1 MRGQQI
7 CRYADMMDL
16 RKPLPIIRSTAKGI
30 GMPRINVEKLL
41 HEIEIDKVAER
52 LGMEMR
58 SESATRKLALCP
70 FHNDKTPSLLIDT
83 SRDNSGQHYHC
94 FACGEHGDAID
105 LVKGVLHLN
114 FKDALEWL
122 LPNSSATHVNKGSK
136 QKEPQAEQSD
146 SSGITQA
153 YKLYQQSNDKSLLA
167 DWASSRKFEIVTLQD
182 AGFVYAHKNS
192 LSKQVSIKKDL
203 GSQRELAGALEEAN
217 LIRKI
222 LPSAGT
228 STYHLNL
235 QLSREN
241 NYVDFF
247 VGDRIVF
254 PIRDEQRKLLGLAGR
269 ALDGHPAKYLFTK
282 NFPKSK
288 AIFRIEQAITTLRI
302 FAKQGDTDLRLY
314 ICEGFLDALRLESF
328 GFPAVAIMG
337 ASISKEQVEIIKG
350 LSDTLPSK
358 RASLTICICFDRDEA
373 GLRGASEAT
382 LKLLSSNLD
391 VLFVWPTAAQL
402 KKADPSLRN
411 IKDPDEY
418 LCNLSAHEAKLLFES
433 ATYGP
438 GIAVLGNQFGVDA
451 DELLEA
457 SNWNIATRSRKYRSF
472 EKTRAE
478 LRKVVGNSHQRLKD
492 LFEGNRKNINLV
504 ANAEWIDF
512 LNVDVAVEAAIS
524 ECYLTNSDT
533 RLNHARLLAYMGS
546 RRGELPC
553 EESKWERLD
562 VAASAFNL
570 LLHERLANELHGP
583 IDPFEAVWVPR
594 SFGAD
599 EPRLKVM
606 PQPEDLIVHQYLLNE
621 LLTERWDSSAL
632 GVTCFSHCIPAV
644 RYYREERRTVTT
656 GLSDPSSDLKPI
668 ILDRTLSFAYQI
680 DMEVIEGRQPATDQ
694 GMFRPFLE
702 CWRDFMQSLKNQAKA
717 INHVHAIRLD
727 VTRYYDRIRRHVVRD
742 SIQPFIYQ
750 ALESV
755 ADNAPAFAELMKI
768 QAVADQAADKSAVIV
783 EQLCDMIFGYPY
795 LSPDNG
801 RVKKSDPLRGIPQG
815 PVISAWLGSVAL
827 FPVDLAALELMNKYN
842 VNGETHLGYARY
854 VDDIIL
860 LASSSTLLEELRE
873 VVDLKTRTLDLTLVA
888 KADAIPPMSAEEF
901 SEYANQGRALEASG
915 PAWEPPLAGDGEAGW
930 EFWSGTPP
938 SDRQSALQ
946 LLSNWEIYKSPTET
960 ILQTVKTSFL
970 AMDLRASELAKGA
983 RLIWYVV
990 ASDLTLTDIEPSYAA
1005 DEAWELY
1012 DRYWKEST
1020 EDCGWRL
1027 DPDSYGWEAPSLF
1040 ALEGLEK
1047 LIDHKNSLQS
1057 GLTAAENALR
1067 HQRISYLAKTVLGE
1081 KFRDRAL
1088 EGASKLNHQIEKRLD
1103 LLEWKA
1109 SKSCGVPAHRTKSYA
1124 ERSMYVRAWQPFD
1137 WFHAAVEDLMLTDQ
1151 SAGSDPLS
1159 QYATQYK
1166 SIAKNIGASQAAS
1179 YEFFGYLLPSDGSKE
1194 DLDFFSKT
1202 ENKYSGLAIQILVAL
1217 VPRENII
1224 DILSNRVCLLTPLE
1238 AGNKLLVMPPLP
1250 GVNQKRMVACKVD
1263 SSSEDKFKKINA
1275 FEIYEVNST
1284 ENPSPPD
1291 FFGVHNGGVVVTTPQ
1306 WNSIAS
1312 PSSALLRLTS
1322 DTPENLILEVFDKQ
1336 PTGNPSTFRGLRRA
1350 ATLYRSL
1357 VLMMAEYERQNDGL
1371 ELIPAWPYL
1380 ATDKTSEACYLICE
1394 GVTKGEVGN
1403 RAFIRDGG
1411 RALRTIEVPIY
1422 EAQLWRAG
1430 VALSDYLGLH
1440 DDITKFSSSEAEIP
1454 LDEATLADPSQ
1465 YVLRSQ
1471 LRKLR
1476 GAFANSQIGR
1486 RIMPPSFLP
1495 ASIERALELL
1505 EGFPES
1511 TDSSELQLIHLLAT
1525 ETETAGMRVR
1535 YEKNIEITELT
1546 VFLRAVADRVL
1557 TKLPL
1562 SIGEALAAP
1571 ATATEGIRR
1580 DLAGVLTLAQ
1590 SLWYMDHDAELSP
1603 IFAWKILRGGIV
1615 SIGIAVALQGIIASL
1630 RSHGGF
1636 VRFEG
1641 FDFPPEWEL
1650 PPAIS
1655 TLSNLEVAEKIVF
1668 EDISLLDLLRI
1679 LVSHLGHRIRLD
1691 ESGNPQIS
1699 EDIITEIKK
1708 LALAIS
1714 RLNFKDAATPDAS
1727 DWPFFDITENALA
1740 ILNFE
1745 LLESVCNLVKTLD
1758 SALGLQV
1765 LLVKQQAYGFNA
1777 QTKRFTDSRGL
1788 AWDVKSWMI
1797 SQYPLRARHVEE
1809 SLDSERRIVRIWTEV
1824 HDTNSERLLSISVLG
1839 EPFASIALTK
1849 TLDSLSEK
1857 NIETEKTSDDTSGL
1871 TQEPDSQVSTDS
1883 QLKSEIYKPEENSL
1897 LSQPDL
1903 NLPPISGTIPS
1914 AEDSPFDLDQGG
1926 AENKTNNSS
1935 DPQLSD
1941 AAVNTSRNSFKSNQ
1955 LAAWDKRK
1963 YSKNLGH
1970 VRVAFFQWEQEISY
1984 SHPMVEVT
1992 PKGWPFSAKCKSK
2005 VLNELRHLVH
2015 TPYAA
2020 LLNATDSSGHN
2031 HLWTHKNTSLPSWA
2045 EHRRRR
2051 LLLNMVNACES
2062 FGVDLLVLPEYS
2074 VRAETV
2080 KWLREKCLPGKSVA
2094 VLAGTYLE
2102 FDAGSVTPEK
2112 SASLNL
2118 LWPLPSEIGDCLKVL
2133 DSPKN
2138 VNSISLDDEINK
2150 GIVLQWSRPKKYR
2163 SVALN
2168 EFIRP
2173 GSDFL
2178 APLFVPGGILAELRR
2193 IGLDLDADGAV
2204 KLLASTPLPLANF
2217 MELICSEIFLFTSP
2231 TNIPEMGRDYVSM
2244 CARFGL
2250 GADESEVWK
2259 DLMRLS
2265 KWLSVCPIRIGT
2277 DSRRSILIVPAA
2289 TTRTADYWIA
2299 GQAGLLAAGTTMV
2312 FVNGAGSGLKG
2323 GSCFIGRESWKSGA
2337 AAHGYI
2343 EALTPYHGWSK
2354 GIYYN
2359 SKGDPLSENDQAL
2372 VIADIDPHNMLEG
2385 KPRPQMLPVP
2395 LQLVAYLPVVET
2407 VDYKALDQ
2415 SLCTAI
2421 PVTTGLTSSSLGKPE
2436 TIGKLKSR
2444 SEFWRQVA
2452 LSGNNIK
2459 YSFFESF
2466 SKNFSDQKSIQDR
2479 AKSFFNNGH
2488 QQPFSSV
2495 VTQNLLS
2502 SPALYDW
2509 IEADM
2514 TLRENDSLPLISVP
2528 SWTK

>member
-1 MRGQQI
+1 
-7 CRYADMMDL
+7 
-16 RKPLPIIRSTAKGI
+16 
-30 GMPRINVEKLL
+30 MPRINVEKLL
-41 HEIEIDKVAER
+41 LEIEIDKVAER

-58 SESATRKLALCP
+58 NESATRKLALCP

-105 LVKGVLHLN
+105 LVKGVLHID
-114 FKDALEWL
+114 FKAALEWL
-122 LPNSSATHVNKGSK
+122 SPNSYTTPMKKGSR
-136 QKEPQAEQSD
+136 QKELQTEKSEG
-146 SSGITQA
+146 SGLSQA
-153 YKLYQQSNDKSLLA
+153 YKLYQQSNDKSLLSK
-167 DWASSRKFEIVTLQD
+167 WASSRNFDIVMLQD

-203 GSQRELAGALEEAN
+203 GSQRELAGSLEEAN
-217 LIRKI
+217 LIRKL
-222 LPSAGT
+222 LPSVGT

-235 QLSREN
+235 QSNREN

-254 PIRDEQRKLLGLAGR
+254 PIRDEQKKLLGLAGR
-269 ALDGHPAKYLFTK
+269 ALDDHPAKYLFSK
-282 NFPKSK
+282 NFQKSK
-288 AIFRIEQAITTLRI
+288 AVFRIEQAITTIRNI
-302 FAKQGDTDLRLY
+302 AKSGDTDLRLY
-314 ICEGFLDALRLESF
+314 ICEGFFDALRLESF
-328 GFPAVAIMG
+328 GLPAVAIMG
-337 ASISKEQVEIIKG
+337 ASISKEQIQIIKG

-373 GLRGASEAT
+373 GLRGASEAA
-382 LKLLSSNLD
+382 LKLLSANLD

-402 KKADPSLRN
+402 KTADHSLDN

-418 LCNLSAHEAKLLFES
+418 LRNLSAQEAKLLLEK

-438 GIAVLGNQFGVDA
+438 GIAILGNQFGVNA
-451 DELLEA
+451 DELLENA
-457 SNWNIATRSRKYRSF
+457 KWNNATRSRKYRSF
-472 EKTRAE
+472 EKSRAE
-478 LRKVVGNSHQRLKD
+478 LRKVIGNSPQQLKN
-492 LFEGNRKNINLV
+492 LLEGDRNNIALI
-504 ANAEWIDF
+504 ANAEWLGFLSIDI
-512 LNVDVAVEAAIS
+512 AADAATS

-570 LLHERLANELHGP
+570 LLLERLANELNGP
-583 IDPFEAVWVPR
+583 IEPFEAVWVPR

-606 PQPEDLIVHQYLLNE
+606 PQPEDLIIHQYLLNE
-621 LLTERWDSSAL
+621 LLTERWDASAL
-632 GVTCFSHCIPAV
+632 GITSFSHCIPAV
-644 RYYREERRTVTT
+644 RYYREEKRTVTT
-656 GLSDPSSDLKPI
+656 GLSDPSNNLKPI
-668 ILDRTLSFAYQI
+668 MLDRTLSFAYQI
-680 DMEVIEGRQPATDQ
+680 DMEVVEGRQPATDQ

-702 CWRDFMQSLKNQAKA
+702 CWRDFMQSLKSQAKE
-717 INHVHAIRLD
+717 INQIHAIRLD
-727 VTRYYDRIRRHVVRD
+727 VSRYYDRIRRHIVRD
-742 SIQPFIYQ
+742 SIQPFIHQ

-755 ADNAPAFAELMKI
+755 AGNAPAFAELMKV
-768 QAVADQAADKSAVIV
+768 QVAVDQAADKSALIV

-801 RVKKSDPLRGIPQG
+801 RVKKADPLRGIPQG
-815 PVISAWLGSVAL
+815 PVISAWLGSIAL

-842 VNGETHLGYARY
+842 VDGETHLGYARY
-854 VDDIIL
+854 VDDIVL

-873 VVDLKTRTLDLTLVA
+873 VVDLKTRTLDLALIA

-901 SEYANQGRALEASG
+901 SEYVNQGRAIEASG

-990 ASDLTLTDIEPSYAA
+990 ASDLALSDMDPSCAA
-1005 DEAWELY
+1005 DEAWKLY

-1027 DPDSYGWEAPSLF
+1027 DADRFGWEAPNLF

-1057 GLTAAENALR
+1057 GLSAVENTLR
-1067 HQRISYLAKTVLGE
+1067 HKRISYLAKTVLGE
-1081 KFRDRAL
+1081 KFRDRVL
-1088 EGASKLNHQIEKRLD
+1088 EGAYKLGHQIEKRLD
-1103 LLEWKA
+1103 LLVWKA
-1109 SKSCGVPAHRTKSYA
+1109 SKSCGVPAPRTRSYA
-1124 ERSMYVRAWQPFD
+1124 ERSMYVRSWQPFD
-1137 WFHAAVEDLMLTDQ
+1137 WFHAAVEDLMLTDP
-1151 SAGSDPLS
+1151 SGSSDPLS
-1159 QYATQYK
+1159 QYVTQFK
-1166 SIAKNIGASQAAS
+1166 SMARTIGASHAAS
-1179 YEFFGYLLPSDGSKE
+1179 YDFFRYLLPSNGNSD

-1202 ENKYSGLAIQILVAL
+1202 DNKYSGLTIQVLVAL
-1217 VPRENII
+1217 VPRESII
-1224 DILSNRVCLLTPLE
+1224 SILSNRVCLLSPLE
-1238 AGNKLLVMPPLP
+1238 AGKKLLVMPPLP
-1250 GVNQKRMVACKVD
+1250 GVNQKRIVACKVD
-1263 SSSEDKFKKINA
+1263 DSSDEKLRKIKA
-1275 FEIYEVNST
+1275 FEAYEVNSS
-1284 ENPSPPD
+1284 ENVIAPLE
-1291 FFGVHNGGVVVTTPQ
+1291 FFGIQNTVVVVATPK
-1306 WNSIAS
+1306 WNSTAS
-1312 PSSALLRLTS
+1312 PSSSLLRLTS
-1322 DTPENLILEVFDKQ
+1322 DITEHLTLELFDKP
-1336 PTGNPSTFRGLRRA
+1336 PTGTATALRLRRA

-1357 VLMMAEYERQNDGL
+1357 VLIMAEYERQNDGL

-1380 ATDKTSEACYLICE
+1380 ATDKSSGDCYLMCE
-1394 GVTKGEVGN
+1394 GVRKGEVGN

-1440 DDITKFSSSEAEIP
+1440 DDIAKFSSSESEIP

-1465 YVLRSQ
+1465 FVLRSQ

-1486 RIMPPSFLP
+1486 RTMPPSFLP

-1511 TDSSELQLIHLLAT
+1511 ADGSELQLIHLLAT
-1525 ETETAGMRVR
+1525 ETETAGMRTR
-1535 YEKNIEITELT
+1535 YEGNAEITELT

-1557 TKLPL
+1557 TRLPL

-1571 ATATEGIRR
+1571 AVESEGIRR
-1580 DLAGVLTLAQ
+1580 DLAGVLTLART
-1590 SLWYMDHDAELSP
+1590 LWHMNHDAELSP
-1603 IFAWKILRGGIV
+1603 LFAWEIFRGGVV

-1630 RSHGGF
+1630 RSHGEF
-1636 VRFEG
+1636 SRFEG
-1641 FDFPPEWEL
+1641 FDFPSEWEL
-1650 PPAIS
+1650 PPASSSSS
-1655 TLSNLEVAEKIVF
+1655 TQETDGKIVF
-1668 EDISLLDLLRI
+1668 EGISLLNLLRM
-1679 LVSHLGHRIRLD
+1679 LVSHLGHRMRLD
-1691 ESGNPQIS
+1691 KNENPQLP
-1699 EDIITEIKK
+1699 EDITTKIKEV
-1708 LALAIS
+1708 ALTLS
-1714 RLNFKDAATPDAS
+1714 LLNSKEASTPDAS
-1727 DWPFFDITENALA
+1727 DWPFFGITEKNLEV
-1740 ILNFE
+1740 LNLD
-1745 LLESVCNLVKTLD
+1745 LLESVCNLVKNLD

-1788 AWDVKSWMI
+1788 AWDIKSWMI
-1797 SQYPLRARHVEE
+1797 SQYPIRARHVEE
-1809 SLDSERRIVRIWTEV
+1809 SLDQDRRIVRIWTEV
-1824 HDTNSERLLSISVLG
+1824 HDRNSERLLSISVLG
-1839 EPFASIALTK
+1839 EPFASVALTK
-1849 TLDSLSEK
+1849 NLGSSAEK
-1857 NIETEKTSDDTSGL
+1857 NINTDTNSGKNSDSVYETDLQKSANSSLEIETSRPEKNTPSVESESESGL
-1871 TQEPDSQVSTDS
+1871 NKISEMPPSADGPLFDLEEPDT
-1883 QLKSEIYKPEENSL
+1883 
-1897 LSQPDL
+1897 
-1903 NLPPISGTIPS
+1903 
-1914 AEDSPFDLDQGG
+1914 
-1926 AENKTNNSS
+1926 ENKTGTASS
-1935 DPQLSD
+1935 PVITD
-1941 AAVNTSRNSFKSNQ
+1941 ATVNARKHSFKNGQ

-1963 YSKNLGH
+1963 TSKNLGH
-1970 VRVAFFQWEQEISY
+1970 VRVAFFQWDQELSY
-1984 SHPMVEVT
+1984 AHPMVEAT
-1992 PKGWPFSAKCKSK
+1992 PKKWPFSAACKSK
-2005 VLNELRHLVH
+2005 VIKELRHLIH

-2020 LLNATDSSGHN
+2020 LLNATDSNGLN
-2031 HLWTHKNTSLPSWA
+2031 HHWTHEKASLPSWA

-2051 LLLNMVNACES
+2051 LLLNMVNACQS
-2062 FGVDLLVLPEYS
+2062 FGVDLLILPEYS

-2080 KWLREKCLPGKSVA
+2080 KWLRDECLPGKTVA

-2102 FDAGSVTPEK
+2102 FDAASVLPEK

-2118 LWPLPSEIGDCLKVL
+2118 LWPVPSEIGDCLKSL
-2133 DSPKN
+2133 GTPKN
-2138 VNSISLDDEINK
+2138 IDSRSLDDQVEK
-2150 GIVLQWSRPKKYR
+2150 GVVLQWTRPKKYR

-2168 EFIRP
+2168 EFIHP
-2173 GSDFL
+2173 SNEGL
-2178 APLFVPGGILAELRR
+2178 APLFVPGKILPALRR
-2193 IGLDLDADGAV
+2193 IGLDLDADGVV
-2204 KLLASTPLPLANF
+2204 KLLANTHLPLANF

-2231 TNIPEMGRDYVSM
+2231 TNIPEMARDYVSM

-2250 GADESEVWK
+2250 GADELQVWK
-2259 DLMRLS
+2259 DLTILS
-2265 KWLSVCPIRIGT
+2265 KWLSVCPTRIGT

-2299 GQAGLLAAGTTMV
+2299 GQAGLLAAGTTTV
-2312 FVNGAGSGLKG
+2312 FINGAGSGLKG
-2323 GSCFIGRESWKSGA
+2323 GSCFIGRESWKTGA

-2354 GIYYN
+2354 GVYYN

-2407 VDYKALDQ
+2407 IDYETLDQ
-2415 SLCTAI
+2415 SLCAAI
-2421 PVTTGLTSSSLGKPE
+2421 PVTSGLNIPSFKKQEL
-2436 TIGKLKSR
+2436 IGQLKNRSDFWKL
-2444 SEFWRQVA
+2444 VA
-2452 LSGNNIK
+2452 LSGSNIK
-2459 YSFFESF
+2459 SSFFEDF
-2466 SKNFSDQKSIQDR
+2466 SKNFSDEKSIQER
-2479 AKSFFNNGH
+2479 AKSYFNNGH

-2495 VTQNLLS
+2495 VKQDLLA
-2502 SPALYDW
+2502 SPAFYDW
-2509 IEADM
+2509 IEVDM
-2514 TLRENDSLPLISVP
+2514 TLSERDAIPCISVP

>member
-1 MRGQQI
+1 
-7 CRYADMMDL
+7 
-16 RKPLPIIRSTAKGI
+16 
-30 GMPRINVEKLL
+30 MPRINVEKLL
-41 HEIEIDKVAER
+41 LEIEIDKVAER

-58 SESATRKLALCP
+58 NESATRKLALCP

-105 LVKGVLHLN
+105 LVKGVLHVD
-114 FKDALEWL
+114 FKAALEWL
-122 LPNSSATHVNKGSK
+122 SPNSYATPVKKGSK
-136 QKEPQAEQSD
+136 QKEPLTETSEG
-146 SSGITQA
+146 SGLSQA
-153 YKLYQQSNDKSLLA
+153 YKLYQRSNDKTLLA
-167 DWASSRKFEIVTLQD
+167 NWASSRNFNIIMLQD

-192 LSKQVSIKKDL
+192 LSKQISIKKDL
-203 GSQRELAGALEEAN
+203 GSQRELAGSLEEAN
-217 LIRKI
+217 LIRKL

-235 QLSREN
+235 QSGYEN
-241 NYVDFF
+241 TYVDFF
-247 VGDRIVF
+247 IGDRIVF
-254 PIRDEQRKLLGLAGR
+254 PIRDEQKKLLGLAGR
-269 ALDGHPAKYLFTK
+269 ALDNHPAKYLFSK
-282 NFPKSK
+282 NFQKSK
-288 AIFRIEQAITTLRI
+288 AIFRIEQAIIAIRNI
-302 FAKQGDTDLRLY
+302 AKSGDTDLRLY
-314 ICEGFLDALRLESF
+314 ICEGFFDALRLESL
-328 GFPAVAIMG
+328 GLPAVAIMG
-337 ASISKEQVEIIKG
+337 ASISKEQVQIIKS

-358 RASLTICICFDRDEA
+358 HASLTVCICFDRDEA
-373 GLRGASEAT
+373 GLRGASEAA
-382 LKLLSSNLD
+382 LKLLSANLD

-402 KKADPSLRN
+402 RTTDHTLDS

-418 LCNLSAHEAKLLFES
+418 LCKLSAHEAKSLFEK

-438 GIAVLGNQFGVDA
+438 GVAVLANQFGVDA
-451 DELLEA
+451 EEVLENA
-457 SNWNIATRSRKYRSF
+457 NWNNASRSRKYRSF
-472 EKTRAE
+472 EKSRAE
-478 LRKVVGNSHQRLKD
+478 LRKVIGSSPQQLKD
-492 LFEGNRKNINLV
+492 LLEGNRHNIGLV
-504 ANAEWIDF
+504 ANAEWLDF
-512 LNVDVAVEAAIS
+512 LSIDIAADAATS

-570 LLHERLANELHGP
+570 LILERLANELNAP

-606 PQPEDLIVHQYLLNE
+606 PQPEDLIIHQYLLNE
-621 LLTERWDSSAL
+621 LLTERWDASAL
-632 GVTCFSHCIPAV
+632 GVTSFSNCIPAV
-644 RYYREERRTVTT
+644 RYYREEKRTVTT
-656 GLSDPSSDLKPI
+656 GLSDPSNNIKPVM
-668 ILDRTLSFAYQI
+668 LDRTLSFAYQI
-680 DMEVIEGRQPATDQ
+680 DMEVVEGRQPATDQ
-694 GMFRPFLE
+694 GMFRPFLD
-702 CWRDFMQSLKNQAKA
+702 CWRDFMQSLKNQAKE
-717 INHVHAIRLD
+717 ISKVHAIRLD
-727 VTRYYDRIRRHVVRD
+727 VSRYYDRIRRHVVRD
-742 SIQPFIYQ
+742 SIQPFIQQ

-755 ADNAPAFAELMKI
+755 ADNAPAFAELMKL
-768 QAVADQAADKSAVIV
+768 QRVADQASEKSAVIV

-795 LSPDNG
+795 FSPDNG
-801 RVKKSDPLRGIPQG
+801 RVKKADSLRGIPQG
-815 PVISAWLGSVAL
+815 PVISAWIGSVAL

-842 VNGETHLGYARY
+842 VDGETHLGYARY
-854 VDDIIL
+854 VDDIVL

-873 VVDLKTRTLDLTLVA
+873 LVDLKTRTLDLALIA

-901 SEYANQGRALEASG
+901 SEYVNQGRALEASG

-990 ASDLTLTDIEPSYAA
+990 ASDLVLSDIDPSCAA
-1005 DEAWELY
+1005 DEAWKLY

-1027 DPDSYGWEAPSLF
+1027 DADRFAWEAPNLF

-1057 GLTAAENALR
+1057 GLSAAENTLR
-1067 HQRISYLAKTVLGE
+1067 HKRISYLAKTVLGE
-1081 KFRDRAL
+1081 RFRDRAL
-1088 EGASKLNHQIEKRLD
+1088 NGASKLSHQIEKRLD
-1103 LLEWKA
+1103 LLAWKA
-1109 SKSCGVPAHRTKSYA
+1109 SKSCGVPAPRTRSYA
-1124 ERSMYVRAWQPFD
+1124 ERSMYVRSWQPFD
-1137 WFHAAVEDLMLTDQ
+1137 WFHGAVEDLMLTDP
-1151 SAGSDPLS
+1151 SGTSDPLS
-1159 QYATQYK
+1159 QYVTQFK
-1166 SIAKNIGASQAAS
+1166 SISRNIGASQAAS
-1179 YEFFGYLLPSDGSKE
+1179 YNFFRYLLPSNGNND

-1202 ENKYSGLAIQILVAL
+1202 ENIYSGLAIQVLVAL
-1217 VPRENII
+1217 VPRESII
-1224 DILSNRVCLLTPLE
+1224 SILSNRVGLLSPLE
-1238 AGNKLLVMPPLP
+1238 AGKKLLVMPPLP
-1250 GVNQKRMVACKVD
+1250 GVNQKRMVACKVED
-1263 SSSEDKFKKINA
+1263 SSEDKLRKIKA
-1275 FEIYEVNST
+1275 FEAYEVKSG
-1284 ENPSPPD
+1284 ENTFAPLK
-1291 FFGVHNGGVVVTTPQ
+1291 FFGVQNKAVVVVIPK
-1306 WNSIAS
+1306 WNSTAN
-1312 PSSALLRLTS
+1312 PSSSLLRLTS
-1322 DTPENLILEVFDKQ
+1322 DMPENLTLEVFDK
-1336 PTGNPSTFRGLRRA
+1336 PPVGTSTAQGLKSA
-1350 ATLYRSL
+1350 ATFYRSL
-1357 VLMMAEYERQNDGL
+1357 VLIMAEYDRQSDGL

-1380 ATDKTSEACYLICE
+1380 ATDKSSGDCYLICE
-1394 GVTKGEVGN
+1394 GVTTGEVGN

-1411 RALRTIEVPIY
+1411 RALRTVEVPIY

-1440 DDITKFSSSEAEIP
+1440 DDIAKFSTSESEVP

-1505 EGFPES
+1505 ECFPES
-1511 TDSSELQLIHLLAT
+1511 SESSELQLIHLLAT

-1535 YEKNIEITELT
+1535 YEKNSEITELT
-1546 VFLRAVADRVL
+1546 VFLRAVVDRVL

-1571 ATATEGIRR
+1571 AAESEGIRR
-1580 DLAGVLTLAQ
+1580 DLAGVLTLART
-1590 SLWYMDHDAELSP
+1590 LWHMNHLAKLSP
-1603 IFAWKILRGGIV
+1603 IFAWKIFRSGVV

-1630 RSHGGF
+1630 RSHGDF
-1636 VRFEG
+1636 SRFEG

-1650 PPAIS
+1650 SPANSSSPNIA
-1655 TLSNLEVAEKIVF
+1655 TDEKIVF
-1668 EDISLLDLLRI
+1668 EGISLLELLRM
-1679 LVSHLGHRIRLD
+1679 LVSHLGHRMRLGKND
-1691 ESGNPQIS
+1691 KPQLP
-1699 EDIITEIKK
+1699 EDIITKIKEI
-1708 LALAIS
+1708 ALTFS
-1714 RLNFKDAATPDAS
+1714 QLNSTEASTPDAS
-1727 DWPFFDITENALA
+1727 DWPFFGITEKALEA
-1740 ILNFE
+1740 LNLD
-1745 LLESVCNLVKTLD
+1745 LLESVCNLVKNLD

-1765 LLVKQQAYGFNA
+1765 LLIKQQTYGFNA

-1788 AWDVKSWMI
+1788 AWDIKPWMI
-1797 SQYPLRARHVEE
+1797 SQYPIRARHVEE
-1809 SLDSERRIVRIWTEV
+1809 SLDRDRRIVRIWTEV
-1824 HDTNSERLLSISVLG
+1824 HDRNSERLLSISVLG

-1849 TLDSLSEK
+1849 NPDSSSEK
-1857 NIETEKTSDDTSGL
+1857 NIHAENSREIKPGLIYEIDLQKSAESLLQVETSRPEQNLPSVESATGAGLNQTSD
-1871 TQEPDSQVSTDS
+1871 
-1883 QLKSEIYKPEENSL
+1883 KPL
-1897 LSQPDL
+1897 
-1903 NLPPISGTIPS
+1903 S
-1914 AEDSPFDLDQGG
+1914 AESPLFDLENQDI
-1926 AENKTNNSS
+1926 ENKSG
-1935 DPQLSD
+1935 D
-1941 AAVNTSRNSFKSNQ
+1941 ASNPVITDATINARTHSFKNGQ
-1955 LAAWDKRK
+1955 LASWDKRK
-1963 YSKNLGH
+1963 ASKNLGH
-1970 VRVAFFQWEQEISY
+1970 VRVAFFQWDQELSY
-1984 SHPMVEVT
+1984 AHPMVEAT
-1992 PKGWPFSAKCKSK
+1992 PKKWPFSATCKSK
-2005 VLNELRHLVH
+2005 VIKELRHLVH

-2020 LLNATDSSGHN
+2020 LINATDSSGLN
-2031 HLWTHKNTSLPSWA
+2031 HLWTQDKASLPSWA

-2051 LLLNMVNACES
+2051 LLLKMVTACES
-2062 FGVDLLVLPEYS
+2062 FGVDLLILPEYA

-2080 KWLREKCLPGKSVA
+2080 KWLREECLPGRTVA

-2102 FDAGSVTPEK
+2102 FDAASVLPEK

-2118 LWPLPSEIGDCLKVL
+2118 LWPVPSGIGDCLKVL
-2133 DSPKN
+2133 GTPKN
-2138 VNSISLDDEINK
+2138 IDSRSLDDQVKK
-2150 GIVLQWSRPKKYR
+2150 GVVLQWTRPKKYR

-2173 GSDFL
+2173 SNEGL
-2178 APLFVPGGILAELRR
+2178 APLFVPGDILSALRR
-2193 IGLDLDADGAV
+2193 IDLDLDADGVV
-2204 KLLASTPLPLANF
+2204 KLLANTHLPLANF

-2231 TNIPEMGRDYVSM
+2231 TNIPEMARDYVSM

-2250 GADESEVWK
+2250 GADELEVWK
-2259 DLMRLS
+2259 DLTRLS
-2265 KWLSVCPIRIGT
+2265 KWLSVCPTRIGT

-2299 GQAGLLAAGTTMV
+2299 GQAGLLAAGTTTV
-2312 FVNGAGSGLKG
+2312 FINGAGSGLKG

-2354 GIYYN
+2354 GVYYN

-2407 VDYKALDQ
+2407 VDYETLDQ
-2415 SLCTAI
+2415 SLCAAI
-2421 PVTTGLTSSSLGKPE
+2421 PVAAGLTTPIFEKQELV
-2436 TIGKLKSR
+2436 GKLKNR
-2444 SEFWRQVA
+2444 SDFWKLVA

-2459 YSFFESF
+2459 YSFFEDF
-2466 SKNFSDQKSIQDR
+2466 SKYFSDEKSIQER
-2479 AKSFFNNGH
+2479 AKSYFNNGH

-2495 VTQNLLS
+2495 VKQDLLS
-2502 SPALYDW
+2502 SPAFYDW
-2509 IEADM
+2509 IEVDM
-2514 TLRENDSLPLISVP
+2514 TLSEGDPIPCISVP